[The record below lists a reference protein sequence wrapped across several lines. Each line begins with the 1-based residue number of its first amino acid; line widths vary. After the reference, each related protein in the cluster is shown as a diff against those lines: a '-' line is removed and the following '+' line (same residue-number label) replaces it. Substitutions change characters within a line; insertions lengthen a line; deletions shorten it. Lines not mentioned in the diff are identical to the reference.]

1 MGAGHRHLEGDETRR
16 ADSAMAMKKARDF
29 WRTAIVALAARFGM
43 IVDSP
48 AIRANRFTCSTSKCD
63 SWPDARLGPGRGKV
77 AITAFGRTKL
87 HCVIR

>member
-29 WRTAIVALAARFGM
+29 WRTAIAALVAEIWHDCRQPSDQGQSFYLFNLEMRFL
-43 IVDSP
+43 
-48 AIRANRFTCSTSKCD
+48 
-63 SWPDARLGPGRGKV
+63 PDARLGPGRGKV